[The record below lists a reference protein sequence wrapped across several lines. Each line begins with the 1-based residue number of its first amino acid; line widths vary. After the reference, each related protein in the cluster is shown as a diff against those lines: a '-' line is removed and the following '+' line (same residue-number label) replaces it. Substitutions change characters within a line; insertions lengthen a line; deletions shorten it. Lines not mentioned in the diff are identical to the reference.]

1 MIPLVIYE
9 KLTTDT
15 ALALLGITMGKVFE
29 LQSVDE
35 RPLNSGYFV
44 ILNWQESS
52 SFVNAVK
59 KAPRTLTV
67 WVHTPLDRTRDYR
80 VIDKILNRI
89 DAIFDGIEQQKGAD
103 GVRVTCITRQ
113 GRSGNLVDDGWKTI
127 SRNATYSVLYDE
139 SSV

>member
-1 MIPLVIYE
+1 MIPLIIYE
-9 KLTTDT
+9 KLTTDA
-15 ALALLGITMGKVFE
+15 ALTLLGITAGKVFE

-52 SFVNAVK
+52 LFTNAVK
-59 KAPRTLTV
+59 RAPRALTV

-80 VIDKILNRI
+80 TIDRILNRI
-89 DAIFDGIEQQKGAD
+89 DAIFADIEQQKGAD

-113 GRSGNLVDDGWKTI
+113 GRSGNLVDEGWKTI
-127 SRNATYSVLYDE
+127 ARNATYSVLYDE